1 MSSNETQKR
10 QRTEQGQVVHAGNKT
25 ISVRVERQVKHP
37 MYGKY
42 VRRSTKYQAHD
53 EKSECGV
60 GDIVE
65 IAESRPIS
73 KTKSWVLT
81 KIVERAA

>member
-25 ISVRVERQVKHP
+25 IAIRVERLVKHP

-42 VRRSTKYQAHD
+42 IRRSAKYQAHD
-53 EKSECGV
+53 EKNECNV